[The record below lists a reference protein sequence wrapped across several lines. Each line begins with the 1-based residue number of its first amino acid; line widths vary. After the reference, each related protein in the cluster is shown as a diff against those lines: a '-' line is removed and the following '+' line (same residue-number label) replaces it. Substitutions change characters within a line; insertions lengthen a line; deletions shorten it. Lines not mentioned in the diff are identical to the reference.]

1 MDKIQTFVIWLDGF
15 LDASG
20 DQLNI
25 HQTNMIKNKL
35 NRIFE
40 HVAEEPSVNE
50 GSQKVTLEELGAA
63 NGFPVYTGF
72 PGKEPQSGKDGEL
85 MRC

>member
-40 HVAEEPSVNE
+40 HVAEEPSINE
-50 GSQKVTLEELGAA
+50 GSQNPTLAELGAA
-63 NGFPVYTGF
+63 NGW
-72 PGKEPQSGKDGEL
+72 PGKEPHSGKDGEL

>member
-1 MDKIQTFVIWLDGF
+1 MDKIKTFVIWLDGF

-50 GSQKVTLEELGAA
+50 VSQNPTLAELGEQH
-63 NGFPVYTGF
+63 GFPVNDGF
-72 PGKEPQSGKDGEL
+72 PSNLGSKDKDGAI

>member
-25 HQTNMIKNKL
+25 HQTTMIKNKL

-40 HVAEEPSVNE
+40 HVVEEPSFNE
-50 GSQKVTLEELGAA
+50 VKQNPTLAELGEQH
-63 NGFPVYTGF
+63 GFPVNAGW
-72 PGKEPQSGKDGEL
+72 PSKEPQSGEEGVL
-85 MRC
+85 LRC

>member
-40 HVAEEPSVNE
+40 HVAEEPSINE
-50 GSQKVTLEELGAA
+50 DNQKVTLEELVAA

>member
-50 GSQKVTLEELGAA
+50 GSQNPTLAELGAA

-72 PGKEPQSGKDGEL
+72 PGKEPQSGKEGEL

>member
-1 MDKIQTFVIWLDGF
+1 MDKIKTFVIWLDGF

-25 HQTNMIKNKL
+25 HQTTMIKNKL

-40 HVAEEPSVNE
+40 HVAEEPSINE
-50 GSQKVTLEELGAA
+50 DSQNPTLEELGAA
-63 NGFPVYTGF
+63 NGFPVYNGF
-72 PGKEPQSGKDGEL
+72 PGKEPQSGDEGVL

>member
-25 HQTNMIKNKL
+25 HQTTMIKNKL

-50 GSQKVTLEELGAA
+50 VSQNPTLEELGAA
-63 NGFPVYTGF
+63 NGFPVYNGF
-72 PGKEPQSGKDGEL
+72 PGKLGSEGNNGET